1 MARRQ
6 LPSLNALRAFEAF
19 GRHGRMTL
27 AADELCVTHGAVSR
41 QIRQLEEHLGVPL
54 TEGPRSRLRMTE
66 AGLKLAQALSPA
78 FDQIEAAVP
87 RPLDAGARPLVV
99 SCLPTFAMKWLIPRL
114 PSFQAAHPDI
124 PVRVAESN
132 GPFDFKADG
141 IDLAIRM
148 RTPDTVVTYDS
159 VVTPFMEHFHGP
171 VMSPELAG
179 ILSNGAPMSLERICA
194 MPRLLTRTFMES
206 WSDWARNFELDHL
219 PAPVSEQEFDHYFY
233 MLEAAAAGMGVA
245 IGPWAF
251 VQRDL
256 ASGRLVAPLGFTPG
270 RARIVAVT
278 PPDGATEAA
287 ILFRD
292 WLLAEGAS
300 TPHPPEALAPIAPD
314 ASFAPITRSRALS

>member
-87 RPLDAGARPLVV
+87 RPVQAGPRSLVI

-114 PSFQAAHPDI
+114 PVFQAAHPDI

-132 GPFDFKADG
+132 GPFDFKGDG
-141 IDLAIRM
+141 VDLAIRM
-148 RTPDTVVTYDS
+148 RFLGDNHSDDAVVTA
-159 VVTPFMEHFHGP
+159 FMEHFHGP
-171 VMSPELAG
+171 VMSPEAARRDL
-179 ILSNGAPMSLERICA
+179 MTLEKICA
-194 MPRLLTRTFMES
+194 MPRLLTRTFPES
-206 WSDWARNFELDHL
+206 WTDWARNFDLVDL
-219 PAPVSEQEFDHYFY
+219 PEPVSEQEFDHYFY

-270 RARIVAVT
+270 RSSIVALT
-278 PPDGATEAA
+278 PRDGASEAA
-287 ILFRD
+287 LLFRD

-300 TPHPPEALAPIAPD
+300 TPHPPEALAPPAPD

>member
-41 QIRQLEEHLGVPL
+41 QIRQLQEQLGVAL

-87 RPLDAGARPLVV
+87 RPAQAGAKPLVV

-114 PSFQAAHPDI
+114 PRFQAAHPDI

-148 RTPDTVVTYDS
+148 RSPDTVVTYDS
-159 VVTPFMEHFHGP
+159 IATPFMEHYHGP
-171 VMSPELAG
+171 VMAPERA
-179 ILSNGAPMSLERICA
+179 APRMTLDQVCA
-194 MPRLLTRTFMES
+194 MPRLLTRTFPES
-206 WSDWARNFELDHL
+206 WTDWARNLNVATAL
-219 PAPVSEQEFDHYFY
+219 PPAVSEQEFDHYFY
-233 MLEAAAAGMGVA
+233 MIEAAAAGLGVA

-270 RARIVAVT
+270 RAKIVAVT

-287 ILFRD
+287 ALFRD
-292 WLLAEGAS
+292 WLLEEGAS
-300 TPHPPEALAPIAPD
+300 TPLPPEPLAPPVAD
-314 ASFAPITRSRALS
+314 ASFARITRSRALS

>member
-41 QIRQLEEHLGVPL
+41 QIRQLEEHLGVTL
-54 TEGPRSRLRMTE
+54 TEGPRSRLRLTE

-87 RPLDAGARPLVV
+87 RAVEAGPRPLVV

-114 PSFQAAHPDI
+114 PRFQAAHPDV

-148 RTPDTVVTYDS
+148 RSPDTVVTYDA
-159 VVTPFMEHFHGP
+159 VATPFMDHYHGP
-171 VMSPELAG
+171 VMAPELAT
-179 ILSNGAPMSLERICA
+179 SPMTLEQVFA
-194 MPRLLTRTFMES
+194 MPRLLTRTFAES
-206 WSDWARNFELDHL
+206 WSDWARNFELAHL
-219 PAPVSEQEFDHYFY
+219 PPAVSEQEFDHYFY
-233 MLEAAAAGMGVA
+233 MIEAAAAGLGVA

-278 PPDGATEAA
+278 PPDGATEQAV
-287 ILFRD
+287 LFRN
-292 WLLAEGAS
+292 WLVAEGAS
-300 TPHPPEALAPIAPD
+300 TPSPPEAAC
-314 ASFAPITRSRALS
+314 RSRGGR

>member
-87 RPLDAGARPLVV
+87 RPVEAGPRPLVV

-114 PSFQAAHPDI
+114 PSFQAAYPDI

-141 IDLAIRM
+141 IDLAVRM
-148 RTPDTVVTYDS
+148 RRADDRDYADS
-159 VVTPFMEHFHGP
+159 AAYPFLRHFHGP
-171 VMSPELAG
+171 VMAPELAAAG
-179 ILSNGAPMSLERICA
+179 PATFARICG
-194 MPRLLTRTFMES
+194 MPRLLTRTYLQS
-206 WSDWARNFELDHL
+206 WPDWIHDLGAKGLP
-219 PAPVSEQEFDHYFY
+219 PAPSEQEFDHYFY
-233 MLEAAAAGMGVA
+233 MLEAAAAGLGVA
-245 IGPWAF
+245 VAPWAF

-256 ASGRLVAPLGFTPG
+256 ASGRLVAPLGFARGET
-270 RARIVAVT
+270 RIVALT
-278 PPDGATEAA
+278 PREEATPGA

-300 TPHPPEALAPIAPD
+300 TPDPPEALAPPASD

>member
-41 QIRQLEEHLGVPL
+41 QIRQLEEQLGVAL
-54 TEGPRSRLRMTE
+54 TEGPRSRLRLTQ

-87 RPLDAGARPLVV
+87 RPIQAGPKPLVV

-114 PSFQAAHPDI
+114 PRFQAAHPDI

-148 RTPDTVVTYDS
+148 RSPDTVVTYDAIA
-159 VVTPFMEHFHGP
+159 TPFMEHYHGP
-171 VMSPELAG
+171 VMAPELAT
-179 ILSNGAPMSLERICA
+179 SPMTLEQVFA
-194 MPRLLTRTFMES
+194 MPRLLTRTFVES

-219 PAPVSEQEFDHYFY
+219 PPAVSEQEFDHYFY
-233 MLEAAAAGMGVA
+233 MIEAAAAGLGVA

-256 ASGRLVAPLGFTPG
+256 ASGRLVAPLGFTSG
-270 RARIVAVT
+270 RAKIVAVT
-278 PPDGATEAA
+278 PPDGATEEA
-287 ILFRD
+287 LVFRD
-292 WLLAEGAS
+292 WLLSEGAS
-300 TPHPPEALAPIAPD
+300 TPSPP
-314 ASFAPITRSRALS
+314 

>member
-41 QIRQLEEHLGVPL
+41 QIRQLEEHLGVAL
-54 TEGPRSRLRMTE
+54 TEGPRTRLRMTE

-87 RPLDAGARPLVV
+87 RPVQAGPKPLVV

-114 PSFQAAHPDI
+114 PGFQAAHPDI

-141 IDLAIRM
+141 VDLAIRM
-148 RTPDTVVTYDS
+148 RSPDTVVTYDS

-171 VMSPELAG
+171 VMAPELAVAG
-179 ILSNGAPMSLERICA
+179 MTLEQVCV
-194 MPRLLTRTFMES
+194 MPRLLTRTFLES
-206 WSDWARNFELDHL
+206 WSDWARNFEITHAL
-219 PAPVSEQEFDHYFY
+219 PPPASEQEFDHYFY
-233 MLEAAAAGMGVA
+233 MIEAAAAGMGVA

-270 RARIVAVT
+270 RAKIVAVT
-278 PPDGATEAA
+278 PPDGATDEAV
-287 ILFRD
+287 LFRD

-300 TPHPPEALAPIAPD
+300 TPLPPEALAPHAPD
-314 ASFAPITRSRALS
+314 ASFAPTTRSRAHS

>member
-1 MARRQ
+1 MTRRQ

-41 QIRQLEEHLGVPL
+41 QIRQLEEHLGVAL
-54 TEGPRSRLRMTE
+54 TEGPRSRLRLTE
-66 AGLKLAQALSPA
+66 AGLKLALALSPA

-87 RPLDAGARPLVV
+87 RPVQAGPRPLVI

-114 PSFQAAHPDI
+114 PGFQAAHPEI

-132 GPFDFKADG
+132 GPFDFQDDG

-148 RTPDTVVTYDS
+148 RVLGQPAPYEAE
-159 VVTPFMEHFHGP
+159 VTPFMEHFHGP
-171 VMSPELAG
+171 VMAPELAT
-179 ILSNGAPMSLERICA
+179 APMTLERLCA
-194 MPRLLTRTFMES
+194 MPRLLTRTFRES
-206 WSDWARNFELDHL
+206 WSDWAYNLNLTEL

-233 MLEAAAAGMGVA
+233 MLEAAAAGLGVA

-251 VQRDL
+251 VQGDL
-256 ASGRLVAPLGFTPG
+256 ASGRLVAPLGFAHG
-270 RARIVAVT
+270 RATIVAVT
-278 PPDGATEAA
+278 PPNGASDAA
-287 ILFRD
+287 LLFRD

-300 TPHPPEALAPIAPD
+300 TPHPPEALAPLAPG
-314 ASFAPITRSRALS
+314 ASFAPTTRSRALS

>member
-27 AADELCVTHGAVSR
+27 AADELCVTHGAISR
-41 QIRQLEEHLGVPL
+41 QIRQLEEHLGVAL
-54 TEGPRSRLRMTE
+54 TEGPRTRLRMTQ
-66 AGLKLAQALSPA
+66 AGLRLAQALSPA

-87 RPLDAGARPLVV
+87 RPEPVGPKPLVV

-114 PSFQAAHPDI
+114 PGFQAAHPDI

-132 GPFDFKADG
+132 GPFDFKGDG
-141 IDLAIRM
+141 VDLAIRM
-148 RTPDTVVTYDS
+148 RSPDTVVTYDA

-171 VMSPELAG
+171 VMAPELAKT
-179 ILSNGAPMSLERICA
+179 PMTLEQVCA
-194 MPRLLTRTFMES
+194 LPRLLTRTFPES
-206 WSDWARNFELDHL
+206 WSDWARNFEVADL
-219 PAPVSEQEFDHYFY
+219 PPPVSEQEFDHYFY

-256 ASGRLVAPLGFTPG
+256 ASGRLVAPLGFTSG
-270 RARIVAVT
+270 RAKIVAVT
-278 PPDGATEAA
+278 PPDGATDEAV
-287 ILFRD
+287 LFRD
-292 WLLAEGAS
+292 WLLSEGAS
-300 TPHPPEALAPIAPD
+300 TPHPPEALAPHAPD
-314 ASFAPITRSRALS
+314 ASFAPTTRSRAHS

>member
-1 MARRQ
+1 MARRH

-41 QIRQLEEHLGVPL
+41 QIRQLEEQLGVAL

-87 RPLDAGARPLVV
+87 QPVPVGPRPLVV

-148 RTPDTVVTYDS
+148 RSPETVVTYEAE
-159 VVTPFMEHFHGP
+159 VWPFMEHYHGP
-171 VMSPELAG
+171 IMSPETAAA
-179 ILSNGAPMSLERICA
+179 APMSLERICT
-194 MPRLLTRTFMES
+194 MPRLLTRTFFGKLVGLG
-206 WSDWARNFELDHL
+206 AQFRAG
-219 PAPVSEQEFDHYFY
+219 PP
-233 MLEAAAAGMGVA
+233 AAAGQRAGVR
-245 IGPWAF
+245 PLF
-251 VQRDL
+251 LHDR
-256 ASGRLVAPLGFTPG
+256 GRRRRPG
-270 RARIVAVT
+270 RGDRAVGLRAAGSGQRTAGGAAGIYAWPRPDRGRHPARRRDPRSPAVSRL
-278 PPDGATEAA
+278 AA
-287 ILFRD
+287 GTGSVHTSS
-292 WLLAEGAS
+292 A
-300 TPHPPEALAPIAPD
+300 
-314 ASFAPITRSRALS
+314 RSGLRLSRRALVSPR

>member
-41 QIRQLEEHLGVPL
+41 QIRQLEEMLGVAL

-87 RPLDAGARPLVV
+87 RPAQAGPRPLVV

-114 PSFQAAHPDI
+114 PAFQAAHPEI

-148 RTPDTVVTYDS
+148 RRPDAAEEGDAEATL
-159 VVTPFMEHFHGP
+159 FMQHFHGP
-171 VMSPELAG
+171 VMSPDLAARG
-179 ILSNGAPMSLERICA
+179 PATLERICA
-194 MPRLLTRTFMES
+194 LPRLLTRTFLES
-206 WSDWARNFELDHL
+206 WSDWAYNFDVGAL
-219 PAPVSEQEFDHYFY
+219 PPPVSEQLFDHYFY
-233 MLEAAAAGMGVA
+233 MLEAAAAGLGVA

-256 ASGRLVAPLGFTPG
+256 ASGRLVAPLGFVPG
-270 RARIVAVT
+270 RAIIVALT
-278 PPDGATEAA
+278 PVEGAAPAA
-287 ILFRD
+287 LLFRD
-292 WLLAEGAS
+292 WLVAEGAS
-300 TPHPPEALAPIAPD
+300 TPHPAEAACD
-314 ASFAPITRSRALS
+314 SRAGR

>member
-41 QIRQLEEHLGVPL
+41 QIRQLEEHLGVAL

-87 RPLDAGARPLVV
+87 RPAQVGPKPLVV

-114 PSFQAAHPDI
+114 PRFQAAHPEI

-132 GPFDFKADG
+132 GPFDFKDDG

-148 RTPDTVVTYDS
+148 RSPDTVVTYDS

-171 VMSPELAG
+171 VMAPELATPG
-179 ILSNGAPMSLERICA
+179 MTLEAVCA

-219 PAPVSEQEFDHYFY
+219 PPPVSEQEFDHYFY
-233 MLEAAAAGMGVA
+233 MIEAAAAGMGVA

-256 ASGRLVAPLGFTPG
+256 ANGRLVAPLGFTPG
-270 RARIVAVT
+270 RALIVAVT
-278 PPDGATEAA
+278 PPDGATDEAL
-287 ILFRD
+287 LFRD

-300 TPHPPEALAPIAPD
+300 TPHPPEALAPAAPG

>member
-1 MARRQ
+1 MARRH

-87 RPLDAGARPLVV
+87 RPAEVGPRPLVV

-114 PSFQAAHPDI
+114 PGFQAAHPDI

-148 RTPDTVVTYDS
+148 RTPETVVTYDS

-171 VMSPELAG
+171 VMSPERA
-179 ILSNGAPMSLERICA
+179 AAEPMTLERVCA

-219 PAPVSEQEFDHYFY
+219 PPPVSEQEFDHYFY

-287 ILFRD
+287 VLFRD

-300 TPHPPEALAPIAPD
+300 TPLPPEAACEP
-314 ASFAPITRSRALS
+314 RAGR

>member
-41 QIRQLEEHLGVPL
+41 QIRQLEEHLGVAL
-54 TEGPRSRLRMTE
+54 TEGPRTRLRMTE

-87 RPLDAGARPLVV
+87 RPAQSGPRPLVV

-114 PSFQAAHPDI
+114 PRFQAAHPDI
-124 PVRVAESN
+124 PVRVTESN

-141 IDLAIRM
+141 VDLAIRM
-148 RTPDTVVTYDS
+148 RSPDTVVTYDS
-159 VVTPFMEHFHGP
+159 IATPFMEHYHGP
-171 VMSPELAG
+171 VMAPERAVPG
-179 ILSNGAPMSLERICA
+179 MTLEQVCA
-194 MPRLLTRTFMES
+194 MPRLLTRTFPES
-206 WSDWARNFELDHL
+206 WTDWARNLDVATDL
-219 PAPVSEQEFDHYFY
+219 PQPVSEQEFDHYFY

-256 ASGRLVAPLGFTPG
+256 ANGRLVAPLGFTPR

-278 PPDGATEAA
+278 PPDGAIEAA
-287 ILFRD
+287 VLFRD
-292 WLLAEGAS
+292 WLLKEGAS
-300 TPHPPEALAPIAPD
+300 TPLPPEPLAPPAAD
-314 ASFAPITRSRALS
+314 ASFARITRSRALS

>member
-1 MARRQ
+1 MARRH

-41 QIRQLEEHLGVPL
+41 QIRQLEEHLGVAL

-66 AGLKLAQALSPA
+66 AGLKLTQALSPA

-87 RPLDAGARPLVV
+87 RPVQVGPRPLVV

-114 PSFQAAHPDI
+114 PIFQATHPEI

-132 GPFDFKADG
+132 GPFDFKDDG

-148 RTPDTVVTYDS
+148 RSPDTVVTYDS

-171 VMSPELAG
+171 VMAPELA
-179 ILSNGAPMSLERICA
+179 AQATTLEQVCA

-206 WSDWARNFELDHL
+206 WSDWARNFDLDSL
-219 PAPVSEQEFDHYFY
+219 PPAVSEQEFDHYFY
-233 MLEAAAAGMGVA
+233 MLEAAAAGLGVA

-270 RARIVAVT
+270 RAKIVAVT
-278 PPDGATEAA
+278 PPDGASDEAV
-287 ILFRD
+287 LFRD

-300 TPHPPEALAPIAPD
+300 TPLPPEAACEP
-314 ASFAPITRSRALS
+314 RGGR

>member
-41 QIRQLEEHLGVPL
+41 QIRQLEEHLGVAL
-54 TEGPRSRLRMTE
+54 TEGPRTRLRMTE
-66 AGLKLAQALSPA
+66 AGLRLAQALSPA

-87 RPLDAGARPLVV
+87 RPVQAGPKPLVI

-114 PSFQAAHPDI
+114 PSFQAAYPEI

-141 IDLAIRM
+141 VDLAIRM
-148 RTPDTVVTYDS
+148 RSPDTVVTYDS

-171 VMSPELAG
+171 VMAPELAVAG
-179 ILSNGAPMSLERICA
+179 MTLEQVCA
-194 MPRLLTRTFMES
+194 MPRLLTRTFLES
-206 WSDWARNFELDHL
+206 WSDWARNFEITQDL
-219 PAPVSEQEFDHYFY
+219 PPPASEQEFDHYFY
-233 MLEAAAAGMGVA
+233 MIEAAAAGMGVA

-270 RARIVAVT
+270 RAKIVAVT
-278 PPDGATEAA
+278 PPDGATDEAA
-287 ILFRD
+287 LFRD

-300 TPHPPEALAPIAPD
+300 TPLPPQAACEP
-314 ASFAPITRSRALS
+314 RAGR

>member
-41 QIRQLEEHLGVPL
+41 QIRQLEEHLGVAL
-54 TEGPRSRLRMTE
+54 TEGPRTRLRMTQ
-66 AGLKLAQALSPA
+66 AGLRLAQALSPA

-87 RPLDAGARPLVV
+87 RPEPVGPQPLVV

-114 PSFQAAHPDI
+114 PGFQAAHPDI

-132 GPFDFKADG
+132 GPFDFKGDG
-141 IDLAIRM
+141 VDLAIRM
-148 RTPDTVVTYDS
+148 RSPDMAVTYDS

-171 VMSPELAG
+171 VMAPELTKT
-179 ILSNGAPMSLERICA
+179 PMTLEQVCA
-194 MPRLLTRTFMES
+194 LPRLLTRTFPES
-206 WSDWARNFELDHL
+206 WSDWARNFEVADL
-219 PAPVSEQEFDHYFY
+219 PPPVSEQEFDHYFY

-270 RARIVAVT
+270 RAKIVAVT
-278 PPDGATEAA
+278 PPDGATDEAV
-287 ILFRD
+287 LFRD
-292 WLLAEGAS
+292 WLLSEGAS
-300 TPHPPEALAPIAPD
+300 TPHPPEALAPHAPD
-314 ASFAPITRSRALS
+314 ASFAPTTRSRAHS

>member
-41 QIRQLEEHLGVPL
+41 QIRQLEEQLSVAL

-87 RPLDAGARPLVV
+87 QPVPVGPRPLVV

-148 RTPDTVVTYDS
+148 RSPDTVVTYEAE
-159 VVTPFMEHFHGP
+159 VWPFMEHYHGP
-171 VMSPELAG
+171 IMSPEAAAA
-179 ILSNGAPMSLERICA
+179 APMSLERICT
-194 MPRLLTRTFMES
+194 MPRLLTRTFLEG

-219 PAPVSEQEFDHYFY
+219 PPPASEQVFDHYFY
-233 MLEAAAAGMGVA
+233 MIEAAAAGLGVA

-256 ASGRLVAPLGFTPG
+256 ASGRLVAPLGFTHG

-278 PPDGATEAA
+278 PPDGATPQAL
-287 ILFRD
+287 LFRD
-292 WLLAEGAS
+292 WLLEQGAS
-300 TPHPPEALAPIAPD
+300 TPHPPEAACD
-314 ASFAPITRSRALS
+314 SRGGR

>member
-41 QIRQLEEHLGVPL
+41 QIRQLEEHLGVAL
-54 TEGPRSRLRMTE
+54 TEGPRTRLRMTE

-87 RPLDAGARPLVV
+87 RPAEAGPRPLVV

-114 PSFQAAHPDI
+114 PRFLAAHPDI

-132 GPFDFKADG
+132 GPFDFRDDQ

-148 RTPDTVVTYDS
+148 RRPGEGDYPDS
-159 VVTPFMEHFHGP
+159 AAEPFLRHYHGP
-171 VMSPELAG
+171 VMAPELAATG
-179 ILSNGAPMSLERICA
+179 VMDFESVCA
-194 MPRLLTRTFMES
+194 APRLQTRTYPQS
-206 WSDWARNFELDHL
+206 WSDWIRDTDAESLPPAAR
-219 PAPVSEQEFDHYFY
+219 EQEFDHFFY
-233 MLEAAAAGMGVA
+233 MLEAAAAGLGVA
-245 IGPWAF
+245 VAPWAF
-251 VQRDL
+251 AQRDL
-256 ASGRLVAPLGFTPG
+256 ASGRLVAPLGFALGQTW
-270 RARIVAVT
+270 IVALT
-278 PPDGATEAA
+278 PREGASPEAA
-287 ILFRD
+287 LFRD
-292 WLLAEGAS
+292 WLLEEGAS
-300 TPHPPEALAPIAPD
+300 TPLPPEALAPPAPD

>member
-41 QIRQLEEHLGVPL
+41 QIRQLEEQLGVAL

-87 RPLDAGARPLVV
+87 QPAPVGPRPLVV

-148 RTPDTVVTYDS
+148 RSPDTVVTYDS
-159 VVTPFMEHFHGP
+159 EVWPFMEHYHGP
-171 VMSPELAG
+171 IMSPQVAAAQL
-179 ILSNGAPMSLERICA
+179 MSLERICT
-194 MPRLLTRTFMES
+194 MPRLLTRTFLEG
-206 WSDWARNFELDHL
+206 WSDWARNFEVDDL
-219 PAPVSEQEFDHYFY
+219 PPPASEQVFDHYFY
-233 MLEAAAAGMGVA
+233 MIEAAAAGLGVA

-256 ASGRLVAPLGFTPG
+256 ASGRLVAPLGFTHG

-278 PPDGATEAA
+278 PPDGATPEAY
-287 ILFRD
+287 LFRD
-292 WLLAEGAS
+292 WLLEQGAS
-300 TPHPPEALAPIAPD
+300 TPLPPVLSCD
-314 ASFAPITRSRALS
+314 SRAGR

>member
-41 QIRQLEEHLGVPL
+41 QIRQLEEQLGVAL

-87 RPLDAGARPLVV
+87 RPVQAGPRPLVV

-114 PSFQAAHPDI
+114 PGFQAAHPDI

-132 GPFDFKADG
+132 GPFDFKDDG

-148 RTPDTVVTYDS
+148 RVPGQPAPYDS

-171 VMSPELAG
+171 VMAPELAAAG
-179 ILSNGAPMSLERICA
+179 PMTLERVCA
-194 MPRLLTRTFMES
+194 LPRLLTRTFPES
-206 WSDWARNFELDHL
+206 WLDWARNFDLDLL
-219 PAPVSEQEFDHYFY
+219 PTPVSEQEFDHYFY
-233 MLEAAAAGMGVA
+233 MLEAAAAGLGVA

-256 ASGRLVAPLGFTPG
+256 ASGRLVAPLGFAPG

-278 PPDGATEAA
+278 PPEGATPEAA
-287 ILFRD
+287 LFRD

-300 TPHPPEALAPIAPD
+300 TPHPPEAACD
-314 ASFAPITRSRALS
+314 SRAGR

>member
-1 MARRQ
+1 MARRH

-41 QIRQLEEHLGVPL
+41 QIRQLEQHLGVAL

-66 AGLKLAQALSPA
+66 AGLKLAQALAPA
-78 FDQIEAAVP
+78 FDQSEAAVP
-87 RPLDAGARPLVV
+87 RPAEAGPRPLVV
-99 SCLPTFAMKWLIPRL
+99 SCMPTFAMKWLIPRL
-114 PSFQAAHPDI
+114 PGFQAAHPDI

-141 IDLAIRM
+141 VDLAIRM
-148 RTPDTVVTYDS
+148 RSPETVVTYDS
-159 VVTPFMEHFHGP
+159 VATPFMEHFHGP
-171 VMSPELAG
+171 VMSPELAASG
-179 ILSNGAPMSLERICA
+179 PMTLERVCA
-194 MPRLLTRTFMES
+194 LPRLLTRTFMES
-206 WSDWARNFELDHL
+206 WSDWARNFDLADL
-219 PAPVSEQEFDHYFY
+219 PSPVSEQEFDHYFY
-233 MLEAAAAGMGVA
+233 MLEAAAAGLGVA

-270 RARIVAVT
+270 RAMIVAVT
-278 PPDGATEAA
+278 PPDGAAEAA
-287 ILFRD
+287 LLFRD

-300 TPHPPEALAPIAPD
+300 TPLPPEAACD
-314 ASFAPITRSRALS
+314 SRGGR

>member
-27 AADELCVTHGAVSR
+27 AAAELCVTHGAVSR
-41 QIRQLEEHLGVPL
+41 QIRQLEEHLGVAL
-54 TEGPRSRLRMTE
+54 TEGPRTRLRMTE

-87 RPLDAGARPLVV
+87 RPVPAGPRPLVV

-114 PSFQAAHPDI
+114 PGFQAAHPDI

-148 RTPDTVVTYDS
+148 RSPDAVVTYDS
-159 VVTPFMEHFHGP
+159 VATPFMEHFHGP
-171 VMSPELAG
+171 VMAPELAKT
-179 ILSNGAPMSLERICA
+179 PMTLGQVCA
-194 MPRLLTRTFMES
+194 LPRLLTRTFPES
-206 WSDWARNFELDHL
+206 WSDWARNFEVVDL
-219 PAPVSEQEFDHYFY
+219 PPPVSEQEFDHYFY

-256 ASGRLVAPLGFTPG
+256 ASGRLVAPLGFAPG
-270 RARIVAVT
+270 RAKIVAVT
-278 PPDGATEAA
+278 PPDGATEEAV
-287 ILFRD
+287 LFRD

-300 TPHPPEALAPIAPD
+300 TPHPPEALARHAPD
-314 ASFAPITRSRALS
+314 ASFAPTTRSRAHS